1 MKAYGLLLSMK
12 ISIYFCMNLNLIC
25 LYNEFL
31 GQMEI
36 FSHLES
42 AAKSL
47 RREPRLT
54 PWILESSI
62 QGVGRVLRSLQRG
75 LKHKSYEEQ
84 LKELGL
90 FSLEKKRCMGDL
102 IALYNSLKGDCDE
115 VRVGFFSHI
124 TSNRMRGNGLKL

>member
-1 MKAYGLLLSMK
+1 
-12 ISIYFCMNLNLIC
+12 MNLNLIC

-54 PWILESSI
+54 PWILELSI

-84 LKELGL
+84 LKELVL
-90 FSLEKKRCMGDL
+90 FSLEKERLRGDKL
-102 IALYNSLKGDCDE
+102 SITTSKE
-115 VRVGFFSHI
+115 IVVRQ
-124 TSNRMRGNGLKL
+124 